1 MPVTHQVDYTLCQ
14 QDRDLPL
21 THGML
26 SLIRFSLGG
35 IADVDA
41 GAALEGMVDVRYRQ
55 HIVWSD
61 LFPVTWS
68 HKAQRQNTTIDEIF
82 RVDVGKALGNH
93 GSDAQ
98 IAWRQGGMLRTA
110 SSLRRATKPPRSEE
124 RRVGKEC
131 RSRWSPYH

>member
-1 MPVTHQVDYTLCQ
+1 MPVTHQVDYTPCQ

-55 HIVWSD
+55 HIVWGD

-98 IAWRQGGMLRTA
+98 IAWRQGGMLTARSLAIIPAAHDERPGVAGPRNSRT
-110 SSLRRATKPPRSEE
+110 
-124 RRVGKEC
+124 
-131 RSRWSPYH
+131 